1 MNTQHDKCFKVGPDG
16 RIVTDCPYLEYT
28 RTGERISPH
37 CPLIERRLEQ
47 LPDGEY
53 HFKVK
58 DKKIMNCPISLW
70 GVI

>member
-1 MNTQHDKCFKVGPDG
+1 MNIRHKKCYHLDHDG
-16 RIVTDCPYLEYT
+16 RVVTDCQYLEYT
-28 RTGERISPH
+28 RTGERITPH

-53 HFKVK
+53 HFQVK
-58 DKKIMNCPISLW
+58 DKKIRNCPIGLW